1 MGKGILNRG
10 TKVNQ
15 SKTKQFNW
23 EDELNDDE
31 DEFKFIKQ
39 FRKGQTPNDEDEK
52 EILKLSHMKRLRELE
67 K

>member
-10 TKVNQ
+10 TQVHNL
-15 SKTKQFNW
+15 KTKKFKW
-23 EDELNDDE
+23 EDELDDE

-39 FRKGQTPNDEDEK
+39 FRKGHTPDDEDEK
-52 EILKLSHMKRLRELE
+52 KIYKLSHMKRLRELE

>member
-1 MGKGILNRG
+1 MDNGILNRG
-10 TKVNQ
+10 TRVHP
-15 SKTKQFNW
+15 SKTKKFKR

-39 FRKGQTPNDEDEK
+39 FRKGHTPSDDDKKNQ
-52 EILKLSHMKRLRELE
+52 LSHMKRLRELE